1 MLKLTV
7 SKVYKCNYLELQI
20 LNEKTTDLEIFVVI
34 SENWEHA
41 CHTTWLVHTLIEIMA
56 YFYLKDIKE
65 IPLYMFKGYKY
76 LKWTVFY
83 FPIVSPVKS
92 IKGRL
97 VGFKLLWFHL
107 VSHYTRYI
115 LVKCSYHHSPVLQEM
130 FLIILDIFWLDGAI
144 TSFIRGVSHCTRYIL
159 VKWSYHQFYERFS
172 SLY

>member
-1 MLKLTV
+1 MKRRLIETW
-7 SKVYKCNYLELQI
+7 
-20 LNEKTTDLEIFVVI
+20 EIFAVI

-41 CHTTWLVHTLIEIMA
+41 CHTTWLIYTLIENIA
-56 YFYLKDIKE
+56 YFYFKDIKE
-65 IPLYMFKGYKY
+65 IPLYMFKGYQY

-115 LVKCSYHHSPVLQEM
+115 LVKWSYHHSPVLQEM
-130 FLIILDIFWLDGAI
+130 FLIILDL
-144 TSFIRGVSHCTRYIL
+144 IL
-159 VKWSYHQFYERFS
+159 VKWSNQQFYERGSSMHYTIYILIKRSYHQFYKRGS
-172 SLY
+172 PLY